1 LAIATTYR
9 PVFAIDNEHEQ
20 NQTMSKVKWGV
31 LSTANIG
38 IKRVIPAII
47 AGRRGVVAAIA
58 SRDADRAR
66 KVAAS
71 FGIPRSYGNY
81 EALLADPEIEA
92 IYNPLPNHLHV
103 EWTVKALDAGKHVL
117 CEKPIGLNAAE
128 AQAIVA
134 ARDRSGRRVIEAFM
148 VRFHPQWL
156 RIRSLVQSGRI
167 GDVRVIQSAFVFTV
181 LDPANVRNRIDIG
194 GGALYDVGCYPIVT
208 ARYVFGTDPER
219 AIALIDRD
227 PQLGIDR
234 VTSGLL
240 AFPGGRQLVFSSAL
254 QLAPFQ
260 RVVILGSEGRIEVC
274 VPFTPQ
280 KEHGCRLIIDS
291 GKNLD
296 GSSAVFEDLVPA
308 DQFVL
313 QCDLAAA
320 VFRNETDQEFPIEDA
335 IANMRVI
342 DALYRSSVSG
352 RWETASGA

>member
-1 LAIATTYR
+1 MEPKHGQYT
-9 PVFAIDNEHEQ
+9 N
-20 NQTMSKVKWGV
+20 MSKVKWGV

-38 IKRVIPAII
+38 VKRVIPAII

-58 SRDADRAR
+58 SRDADRAAR
-66 KVAAS
+66 IAAN
-71 FGIPRSYGNY
+71 FGIARSYGNY
-81 EALLADPEIEA
+81 QALLNDPEIEA

-148 VRFHPQWL
+148 VRFHPQWH
-156 RIRSLVQSGRI
+156 RIRTLVQAGRI
-167 GDVRVIQSAFVFTV
+167 GAVRVIQSAFVFTV
-181 LDPANVRNRIDIG
+181 LDPANVRNRADIG

-208 ARYVFGTDPER
+208 ARYVFGADPDR
-219 AIALIDRD
+219 AIALVDRD
-227 PQLGIDR
+227 PLLGVDR

-240 AFPGGRQLVFSSAL
+240 AFPGGGQLVFSSSL

-260 RVVILGSEGRIEVC
+260 RVVILGSDGRIEVSG
-274 VPFTPQ
+274 PFTPQ
-280 KEHGCRLIIDS
+280 KEYGCRLIIDS
-291 GKNLD
+291 GKSLD
-296 GSSAVFEDLVPA
+296 GSSAVFEDLAPV

-320 VFRNETDQEFPIEDA
+320 VFRNETEQEFPIEDA

-352 RWETASGA
+352 HWETALGA